1 MDRYRQSSSLTQTT
15 PKIGH
20 MPSPGHCRLIRRH
33 HLLLM
38 EFTNFG
44 FLQDGTQTIIMDM
57 STTSANL
64 LKALQMLKVCRLTLS
79 LLQVNSKALP
89 QEGTQQQHFQLELKF
104 RKAFTMHLVEL
115 LTLLVIKM
123 AGIHSIA
130 LASGQP

>member
-20 MPSPGHCRLIRRH
+20 MPSPGHCRSIRRH
-33 HLLLM
+33 RLLLM
-38 EFTNFG
+38 EFINYG
-44 FLQDGTQTIIMDM
+44 SLQDGTQTTIMDM
-57 STTSANL
+57 STTSVNPL
-64 LKALQMLKVCRLTLS
+64 RALRILKVCRSTLS
-79 LLQVNSKALP
+79 LLQVTSNILP
-89 QEGTQQQHFQLELKF
+89 QEETQLQHFQLELKF
-104 RKAFTMHLVEL
+104 RKEFTMHLVEL